1 MPNIGV
7 AELAVY
13 TTDLGTAVPNLRFK
27 IRDDMIPVIPFY
39 TRAQNNVCGAGGGLF
54 TPRAIKVDFTDGG
67 SIRFP
72 VANPTNIPLF
82 IQQLRTNLSAT
93 FACAH
98 LEGERWRFIPPA
110 AVGAPGG
117 NNTGYDIPIG
127 VTDVRVGSADYNSD
141 LIGPTNIRYKF
152 EGNPVP
158 IAAEVLNCFANP
170 VQGTQPCSPSAGIQ
184 PRELTVEAI
193 NNNGGSI
200 VRKTKPEDWGG
211 DVVDCAARL
220 YGVGLCVRYRG
231 ESARNVHLLV

>member
-1 MPNIGV
+1 MPNIDTRQ
-7 AELAVY
+7 LAVY

-27 IRDDMIPVIPFY
+27 IRADYGPVIPGY
-39 TRAQNNVCGAGGGLF
+39 DPAPNSACGAGGGLF
-54 TPRAIKVDFTDGG
+54 TPRAIKVDFDDGS

-72 VANPTNIPLF
+72 VANPSNIALF
-82 IQQLRTNLSAT
+82 IQQLRTNLPG

-117 NNTGYDIPIG
+117 NNTGYDIPAG
-127 VTDVRVGSADYNSD
+127 VTDVRVGSADYTSD
-141 LIGPTNIRYKF
+141 LIGPTNIRYRF

-158 IAAEVLNCFANP
+158 IAAEVFNCLANP

-200 VRKTKPEDWGG
+200 VRKTKPQDWGG
-211 DVVDCAARL
+211 DVVACAARL